1 MTVRHVIGLGSL
13 SILLAL
19 PAAGQSRRVDLEA
32 ADCSRMNVQFDD
44 LEIAHAVQHATVPL
58 SAGRLDVEPE
68 ANGGVSFERGTGSS
82 YSVTACIAVGATT
95 QAEAQQAADSVK
107 LSIEGSRV
115 RVQSPS
121 RARSLSV
128 QLIVETPPGA
138 DVRAATTN
146 GPIGLRDVSGKFEA
160 HATNGPIGLRN
171 VRGTVTAR
179 AQNGPI
185 SVDGSAGD
193 FDLQTS
199 NGPISVNLS
208 GTKWEGRLDAR
219 ASNGPLDVRVPSNY
233 GSGVEVSTSF
243 NSPWT
248 CHHSACRGGNRD
260 WDERSRT
267 IRFGPD
273 PVVVR
278 ISTVNGPVTIDDG
291 R

>member
-13 SILLAL
+13 SLLLAL
-19 PAAGQSRRVDLEA
+19 PAAGQSRRIDLEA

-44 LEIAHAVQHATVPL
+44 LDVAHAVQHATVPL
-58 SAGRLDVEPE
+58 SAGRLDVEPG

-82 YSVTACIAVGATT
+82 YSVTACVAAGATT
-95 QAEAQQAADSVK
+95 QAEAQQTADSVR
-107 LSIEGSRV
+107 LSIDGSRL
-115 RVQSPS
+115 RVQAPS
-121 RARSLSV
+121 RTRSLSV
-128 QLIVETPPGA
+128 QLIVETPAGA

-146 GPIGLRDVSGKFEA
+146 GPIGFRDVSGKFEA
-160 HATNGPIGLRN
+160 HATNGPIGLGN
-171 VRGTVTAR
+171 VRGTVLAR

-193 FDLQTS
+193 FDLETS
-199 NGPISVNLS
+199 NGPITVNLS
-208 GTKWEGRLDAR
+208 GTKWDGRMDAR
-219 ASNGPLDVRVPSNY
+219 ATNGPLQVRVPSNY
-233 GSGVEVSTSF
+233 SSGVEVTSSF

-248 CHHSACRGGNRD
+248 CRHAACSGGNRD

-267 IRFGPD
+267 IRFGSD

-278 ISTVNGPVTIDDG
+278 ISTVNGPVMIDDG

>member
-1 MTVRHVIGLGSL
+1 MSVRDVIGLGTLSL
-13 SILLAL
+13 LLAL
-19 PAAGQSRRVDLEA
+19 PAAGQSRRIDLEA
-32 ADCSRMNVQFDD
+32 ADCSRMNAQFDD

-82 YSVTACIAVGATT
+82 YSVTACVAAGATT
-95 QAEAQQAADSVK
+95 QAEAQQTADSVR

-115 RVQSPS
+115 RVQAPS
-121 RARSLSV
+121 RTRSLSV
-128 QLIVETPPGA
+128 QLIVETPANA

-146 GPIGLRDVSGKFEA
+146 GPIGFRDVSGKFEA

-171 VRGTVTAR
+171 VRGTVLAR

-185 SVDGSAGD
+185 GVDGSAGD

-208 GTKWEGRLDAR
+208 GTKWEGRMDAH
-219 ASNGPLDVRVPSNY
+219 ATNGPLQVRVPSNY
-233 GSGVEVSTSF
+233 SSGVEVTSSG

-248 CHHSACRGGNRD
+248 CRHAACRGGNRD
-260 WDERSRT
+260 WDEHSRT
-267 IRFGPD
+267 IRFGSD

-278 ISTVNGPVTIDDG
+278 ISTVNGPVSIDDG